1 MTDTAEP
8 QTQPSQ
14 QNAQAQQPQQSS
26 QQSKHMMTPREKK
39 WIVYDVGNSA
49 FVLLSTA
56 VVPIYANS
64 LLKAAGET
72 NIVSTWGYAQ
82 TIASLVIAVLMPL
95 LGSIADVQGM
105 KIRFFT
111 GFFLTGVVMCCAM
124 AMPLGWLAFIIVYVL
139 ATIGLNGSLTF
150 YDSMLVDTTSNER
163 MDRISSH
170 GYAWGYIGSTVPFI
184 VCIALIFGGPALFGW
199 STTACTRASFVIT
212 ALWWVAFTIPLLTSY
227 KQVHYRATAGQ
238 AGEAIRGTFA
248 ELGSTFRAIR
258 KNKPLWMFMI
268 AFFFYIDAVNTVISM
283 STSYGTQL
291 GIDSTQLVMA
301 LLVTQF
307 VAFPC
312 SIIYG
317 KLAGRFGSKTMITAA
332 VVAYMCIVFFAA
344 FFLRAALEFWILAIL
359 VGMFQGGIQ
368 ALSRSY
374 YGKII
379 PKDHANEYYGF
390 YDIFGKTASIIGTFL
405 VATTTSLTGN
415 ASIGVLS
422 IAILLAV
429 ALVFLL
435 LQKDPDQGFDG
446 SRNRRLTAAVRQRSA
461 RQRSLDSIP
470 PDNRR
475 SAECAVPA
483 CGKPRRPAQ
492 LRQLPSG
499 MLYWHRLHTVAQ
511 RSAAPA
517 MTQREVNDVI
527 GK

>member
-1 MTDTAEP
+1 MAENA
-8 QTQPSQ
+8 TSMAPSPRTEETGETG
-14 QNAQAQQPQQSS
+14 ATGKLTS
-26 QQSKHMMTPREKK
+26 REKR

-64 LLKAAGET
+64 LLEAAGQH

-105 KIRFFT
+105 KIKFFL
-111 GFFLTGVVMCCAM
+111 GFFGTGVVMSCAM
-124 AMPLGWLAFIIVYVL
+124 ALPLGWLPFLIIYVL

-150 YDSMLVDTTSNER
+150 YDSMLIDTTTNER
-163 MDRISSH
+163 MDRVSSH
-170 GYAWGYIGSTVPFI
+170 GYGWGYVGSTVPFI
-184 VCIALIFGGPALFGW
+184 ACIALIFGGPSLFGW
-199 STTACTRASFVIT
+199 STAACTRASFVIT
-212 ALWWVAFTIPLLTSY
+212 AIWWVAFTIPLLTSY
-227 KQVHYRATAGQ
+227 RQVHYRATRDQ
-238 AGEAIRGTFA
+238 LGEAMHGTFS
-248 ELGSTFRAIR
+248 ELASTFGKIV

-291 GIDSTQLVMA
+291 GIDSTQLVIA

-307 VAFPC
+307 VAFPYA
-312 SIIYG
+312 ILYG
-317 KLAGRFGSKTMITAA
+317 RMAGKYGCKPMIVAA

-344 FFLRAALEFWILAIL
+344 FFLRSAVEFWILAIL

-390 YDIFGKTASIIGTFL
+390 YDIFGKTASILGTFI

-422 IAILLAV
+422 IAILLVV

-435 LQKDPDQGFDG
+435 LQKDP
-446 SRNRRLTAAVRQRSA
+446 TKA
-461 RQRSLDSIP
+461 
-470 PDNRR
+470 
-475 SAECAVPA
+475 
-483 CGKPRRPAQ
+483 
-492 LRQLPSG
+492 
-499 MLYWHRLHTVAQ
+499 
-511 RSAAPA
+511 
-517 MTQREVNDVI
+517 
-527 GK
+527 

>member
-291 GIDSTQLVMA
+291 GIDSTQASARTVRRNPQAAPLRPRSSCA
-301 LLVTQF
+301 PHLNSGF
-307 VAFPC
+307 WRFWSACSKVASRRCP
-312 SIIYG
+312 
-317 KLAGRFGSKTMITAA
+317 ARITA
-332 VVAYMCIVFFAA
+332 
-344 FFLRAALEFWILAIL
+344 
-359 VGMFQGGIQ
+359 
-368 ALSRSY
+368 RSFRRTM
-374 YGKII
+374 
-379 PKDHANEYYGF
+379 PTST
-390 YDIFGKTASIIGTFL
+390 TASTIFS
-405 VATTTSLTGN
+405 A
-415 ASIGVLS
+415 
-422 IAILLAV
+422 
-429 ALVFLL
+429 
-435 LQKDPDQGFDG
+435 
-446 SRNRRLTAAVRQRSA
+446 RRRRLSA
-461 RQRSLDSIP
+461 RSSSL
-470 PDNRR
+470 
-475 SAECAVPA
+475 
-483 CGKPRRPAQ
+483 PRR
-492 LRQLPSG
+492 R
-499 MLYWHRLHTVAQ
+499 
-511 RSAAPA
+511 
-517 MTQREVNDVI
+517 
-527 GK
+527 

>member
-14 QNAQAQQPQQSS
+14 QNAQAQQPQQSNQKSS

-291 GIDSTQLVMA
+291 GIDSTQLVVA

-332 VVAYMCIVFFAA
+332 WWRTCASSSSPRSSCAPHLNSGFWRFWSACSKVA
-344 FFLRAALEFWILAIL
+344 
-359 VGMFQGGIQ
+359 
-368 ALSRSY
+368 SRHCPARITARSFRRTM
-374 YGKII
+374 
-379 PKDHANEYYGF
+379 PTST
-390 YDIFGKTASIIGTFL
+390 TASTISS
-405 VATTTSLTGN
+405 A
-415 ASIGVLS
+415 
-422 IAILLAV
+422 
-429 ALVFLL
+429 
-435 LQKDPDQGFDG
+435 
-446 SRNRRLTAAVRQRSA
+446 RRRRLSA
-461 RQRSLDSIP
+461 RSSSL
-470 PDNRR
+470 
-475 SAECAVPA
+475 
-483 CGKPRRPAQ
+483 PRR
-492 LRQLPSG
+492 R
-499 MLYWHRLHTVAQ
+499 
-511 RSAAPA
+511 
-517 MTQREVNDVI
+517 
-527 GK
+527 

>member
-14 QNAQAQQPQQSS
+14 QNSQAQQPQQSS

-82 TIASLVIAVLMPL
+82 TIASLIIAVMMPV

-248 ELGSTFRAIR
+248 ELGS
-258 KNKPLWMFMI
+258 
-268 AFFFYIDAVNTVISM
+268 ISM

-291 GIDSTQLVMA
+291 GIDSTQLVVA

-415 ASIGVLS
+415 ASTGVLS

-435 LQKDPDQGFDG
+435 LQKDPTKG
-446 SRNRRLTAAVRQRSA
+446 STAAA
-461 RQRSLDSIP
+461 
-470 PDNRR
+470 
-475 SAECAVPA
+475 
-483 CGKPRRPAQ
+483 
-492 LRQLPSG
+492 
-499 MLYWHRLHTVAQ
+499 TV
-511 RSAAPA
+511 
-517 MTQREVNDVI
+517 D
-527 GK
+527 